1 MKTHFVKID
10 QPFIN
15 TIVQDVLKIQI
26 FGIAKYLAKKK
37 KKGTN
42 KRTSTRKQVKSQTC
56 LYFHLAKMK

>member
-37 KKGTN
+37 KKEPIKG
-42 KRTSTRKQVKSQTC
+42 QVQESR
-56 LYFHLAKMK
+56 